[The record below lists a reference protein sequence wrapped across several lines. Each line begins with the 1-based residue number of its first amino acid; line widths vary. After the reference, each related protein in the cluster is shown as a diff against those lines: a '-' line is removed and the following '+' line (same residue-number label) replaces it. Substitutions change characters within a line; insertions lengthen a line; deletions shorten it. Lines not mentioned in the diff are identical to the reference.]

1 MGFDFMDREIF
12 ICFDS
17 DSCEMTDIA
26 VLRNLMLD
34 NGYKARE
41 QMETKPGEM
50 GADMTCLVL
59 LIPIIPSVI
68 KEIASILKLWSDSRH
83 VEFEMKDKTTGRT
96 FKIKADKAS
105 TQEMFEKYLR
115 YITQEVPSHTS

>member
-1 MGFDFMDREIF
+1 MDREIF
-12 ICFDS
+12 VSFDS

-26 VLRNLMLD
+26 ALRNLMLD

-50 GADMTCLVL
+50 GAGMTCLVL

-83 VEFEMKDKTTGRT
+83 VELEMKDKTTGRT

-105 TQEMFEKYLR
+105 TQEMFEKYLT
-115 YITQEVPSHTS
+115 YITQEAPSHTS